1 MTNPCQG
8 HAAESARADYKKEA
22 ERLADAIVREVAEL
36 PDRDS
41 PADWPAAMLVTS
53 DELRGIVLARI
64 QRGAVPEGWH
74 LDESEAALLHHLTSP
89 DDDRVH
95 PPITLRVGNVR
106 MDDGVVKF
114 GLLCEYT
121 DYPDEGATLL
131 VEGQPTVAAP
141 APAEVPMTQAATD
154 VLAERQRQ
162 ISAEGWTPDHD
173 DEHVCDEIAAMACFY
188 AMPPGARDWDASS
201 TGYGASFGAAI
212 LPEGWEPK
220 TGDRRRELIKAGAL
234 IIAEI
239 ERLDRAE
246 AASRKTSWLCP
257 NCPTPDLCLRIQ
269 GCDRDEI
276 AR

>member
-53 DELRGIVLARI
+53 DELRGIVLAHI
-64 QRGAVPEGWH
+64 QRGAVPVYCTPTEHEGRIVYEH
-74 LDESEAALLHHLTSP
+74 T
-89 DDDRVH
+89 DD
-95 PPITLRVGNVR
+95 PIPNA
-106 MDDGVVKF
+106 DGFV
-114 GLLCEYT
+114 LY
-121 DYPDEGATLL
+121 A
-131 VEGQPTVAAP
+131 AAP